1 MLFCLNLSSISL
13 RAFAIKDRV
22 KQFRFFVD
30 R

>member
-1 MLFCLNLSSISL
+1 MLFRLNLSAVSL

-30 R
+30 W